1 MSDSEVDCTAVQDA
15 CMQSEE
21 SCVVI
26 APIYQAGLSS
36 VVNAG
41 LSDSAPADT
50 TCSTTTNTT
59 NTTTTTTTN
68 AGVGITAE
76 SKKNA
81 GEDLGDDSSRNN
93 SITNDSDDVSMV
105 VEVRH
110 PRTRSKALA
119 RSGGSGGSG
128 SIAASTASLNY
139 PANTYMAGT
148 LSSMQF
154 VPPEMMNRRTRS
166 AGGASHIPPLFQ
178 PSLDIALPPYTSVV
192 NPFDHNNISFK
203 EPALS
208 AAMDVDSNDTNII
221 MGRSRRKR
229 PRNRRHINTIV
240 SECSDIDTSD
250 VDRGSP
256 GHSSGKLG
264 QVGQLVLGASKVLG
278 KGSDLPTEERP
289 YHDFF
294 PDLMVD
300 RPIPIIRYDWDS
312 SVTSQCTVKKVELD
326 VDGTLLPQSTTDN
339 MGLAV
344 LKPFA
349 QGDVANGVSPP
360 RLSVLP
366 PLSLEA
372 FKSQLINFLRLEPS
386 EDDLAERVEYDMDEQ
401 DRAWLNTFNA
411 ERRQRCC
418 RICTEDLF
426 EAVMDH
432 IEKEWFD
439 LTKDLP
445 KTGKDETAYPE
456 DISCAVCD
464 DGEAENSNAIVFCDG
479 CNLAVHQDC
488 YGVPFIPEGQWLC
501 RKCMLSPETP
511 VSCMFCP
518 IEGGAFK
525 QTSTNKW
532 VHLNCAMW
540 IPECHI
546 ANTVYMEPVEGTE
559 NVPKSR
565 WRLIC
570 YICKQRYG
578 APIQCSNKYCFIP
591 FHASCAR
598 KAKLYMRM
606 RGVHNSDPN
615 SFRAYC
621 DKHAPKEYRDVV
633 DVEATTLAAQEELSQ
648 MRAPSNLSRKRA
660 MSGPSSDIMHDFDTD
675 HFPIFKVPGFDRNKR
690 PAIEASND
698 DSNEHDKANGKTGNK
713 STPQGY
719 SGRKSL
725 EPPRLSYSPSVAPTY
740 SHSPSLSLATPCIPY
755 YILQQV
761 LNSTSAYIPK
771 KKDDIVCTIARY
783 WSLKRESRRGAALLK
798 RLHLEPWTT
807 TASAHKEDE
816 EFKMKKYE
824 LLGVL
829 RRDLERV
836 RLLIELVRKREKE
849 KEKICKVQQEYVEKL
864 LNPLSSLLRPILE
877 QLKHHDRSWIFAYPV
892 SVEDAP
898 DYPSFVKFPMDFTTM
913 TQKLDKC
920 EYLSVDDF
928 QMDLDLIINNCLLYN
943 KPDTIYS
950 RAAIRLRKYMTPI
963 IQSLRERAARRM
975 TKDGLLATTI
985 DHTGILAAPRF
996 HNEKTN

>member
-21 SCVVI
+21 SSAVI

-36 VVNAG
+36 VVNA
-41 LSDSAPADT
+41 
-50 TCSTTTNTT
+50 
-59 NTTTTTTTN
+59 
-68 AGVGITAE
+68 AE

-148 LSSMQF
+148 LSSMQS

-312 SVTSQCTVKKVELD
+312 STTSQCTVKKVELD

-372 FKSQLINFLRLEPS
+372 FKSVPQLINFLRLEPS

-511 VSCMFCP
+511 VVRKLDMLFAISVNSGM
-518 IEGGAFK
+518 A
-525 QTSTNKW
+525 
-532 VHLNCAMW
+532 HLSSAA
-540 IPECHI
+540 ISI
-546 ANTVYMEPVEGTE
+546 ASSRFMRPVLE
-559 NVPKSR
+559 KLS
-565 WRLIC
+565 
-570 YICKQRYG
+570 YICGCVVY
-578 APIQCSNKYCFIP
+578 
-591 FHASCAR
+591 
-598 KAKLYMRM
+598 
-606 RGVHNSDPN
+606 NSDPN

>member
-21 SCVVI
+21 SSAVI

-50 TCSTTTNTT
+50 TTNTTTNTTNTT
-59 NTTTTTTTN
+59 NTTTTTTNTTN
-68 AGVGITAE
+68 NSGVGITAE

-148 LSSMQF
+148 LSSMQS

-312 SVTSQCTVKKVELD
+312 STTSQCTVKKVELD
-326 VDGTLLPQSTTDN
+326 VDGTPLPQSTTDN

-372 FKSQLINFLRLEPS
+372 FKSVPVPSFTKLTDLPLIERKVKELPPYSRHIEPS

-401 DRAWLNTFNA
+401 
-411 ERRQRCC
+411 
-418 RICTEDLF
+418 
-426 EAVMDH
+426 AVMDH

-633 DVEATTLAAQEELSQ
+633 DVEATTLAAQEELSKCVHLQ
-648 MRAPSNLSRKRA
+648 IYLENEPCQGQARTSCMILIQTTFLS
-660 MSGPSSDIMHDFDTD
+660 S
-675 HFPIFKVPGFDRNKR
+675 
-690 PAIEASND
+690 
-698 DSNEHDKANGKTGNK
+698 
-713 STPQGY
+713 
-719 SGRKSL
+719 KSL
-725 EPPRLSYSPSVAPTY
+725 GLIETNGLLLKPVTMIRTNMTKQWGKQETNRR
-740 SHSPSLSLATPCIPY
+740 H
-755 YILQQV
+755 
-761 LNSTSAYIPK
+761 K

-849 KEKICKVQQEYVEKL
+849 KEKICKVQQD
-864 LNPLSSLLRPILE
+864 
-877 QLKHHDRSWIFAYPV
+877 HDRSWIFAYPV

-928 QMDLDLIINNCLLYN
+928 SDGFGFDYQQLSALQQTGHYLL
-943 KPDTIYS
+943 
-950 RAAIRLRKYMTPI
+950 
-963 IQSLRERAARRM
+963 
-975 TKDGLLATTI
+975 
-985 DHTGILAAPRF
+985 
-996 HNEKTN
+996 